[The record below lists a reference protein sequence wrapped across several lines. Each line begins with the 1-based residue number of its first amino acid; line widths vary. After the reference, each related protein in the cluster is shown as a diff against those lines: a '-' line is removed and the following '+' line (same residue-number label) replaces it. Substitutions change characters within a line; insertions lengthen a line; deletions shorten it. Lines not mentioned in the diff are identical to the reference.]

1 MPEHQRPIERRAH
14 VDNVHLEPRC
24 QCREEIDQEYVAT
37 LVEAFQAEREIPRIE
52 VWEVTADENEPRL
65 VVVDGYHRRQAL
77 KILKR
82 EWLHV
87 EIVGTGSLDEA
98 SWYAI
103 GRNHEHGLRRT
114 FEDRK
119 KAIRYAF
126 ENPLARDYAN
136 TTIAKQTGC
145 NAKLVA
151 EIRDEVESAIEM
163 KTGAEPSRTR
173 TGVDGKRYPARKK
186 KAQPERD
193 ERVPDDEPIDTL
205 IGAIKE
211 DRLHAQKMARQHEWG
226 RVLFTQLAE
235 KLGVCEAFLETSRP
249 TLCPA
254 CRGEKCPRC
263 SQRGWMTQERA
274 KLIRQEGRG

>member
-1 MPEHQRPIERRAH
+1 MPEHQRPVERRAH
-14 VDNVHLEPRC
+14 ISNVHLEPRC
-24 QCREEIDQEYVAT
+24 QCREQIDKEYVAT
-37 LVEAFQAEREIPRIE
+37 LIEAFQAEREIPRIE
-52 VWEVTADENEPRL
+52 VWEVDGEPEARL
-65 VVVDGYHRRQAL
+65 VVVDGYHRLQAL
-77 KILKR
+77 TTLKR

-87 EIVGTGSLDEA
+87 AVVGNGSLDEA

-114 FEDRK
+114 LEDRK

-136 TTIAKQTGC
+136 TTIARQTGC
-145 NAKLVA
+145 NDKLVA
-151 EIRDEVESAIEM
+151 IVRAEVEATIKM
-163 KTGAEPSRTR
+163 KGDEPSTTR
-173 TGVDGKRYPARKK
+173 VGVDGKRYPARKK
-186 KAQPERD
+186 KVKPERD

-235 KLGVCEAFLETSRP
+235 KLGVCEALLETSRP
-249 TLCPA
+249 TLCPS

-274 KLIRQEGRG
+274 KLLRQEARE